1 MRKKDKKIEIQ
12 ISDKQ
17 VEANGTKMVG
27 YQLTIGNKLIGEIAE
42 IDDKFAVI
50 KNAAVVDFHKNLETA
65 VEAIIQTYNLNH

>member
-27 YQLTIGNKLIGEIAE
+27 YQLTIGNKLVGEIAE
-42 IDDKFAVI
+42 IDDKFG
-50 KNAAVVDFHKNLETA
+50 
-65 VEAIIQTYNLNH
+65 